1 MKRFLAVIPLIIQL
15 IGTAILTYGAYLIYP
30 QSAIVLGGSFLIL
43 FGIAMERR
51 NK

>member
-1 MKRFLAVIPLIIQL
+1 MKYIPIAMQL
-15 IGTAILTYGAYLIYP
+15 IGSITITAGAYLVYAP
-30 QSAIVLGGSFLIL
+30 SAIVLGGSFLML

>member
-1 MKRFLAVIPLIIQL
+1 MKRLMSLIPLVLQIL
-15 IGTAILTYGAYLIYP
+15 GSVTLTYGAYLIYP